1 MIMKPS
7 TLALIFLLLGAG
19 GPAVL
24 DAKTKTQPSKAI
36 KKSKPAK
43 ANSKTTFPKSSEPKT
58 SEATLPV
65 TPYALSGKGA
75 EGLLAYTKGDYTK
88 AAAAL
93 AEYRKSNL
101 TDEFAYSLG
110 YLEARSLLALKKKAD
125 AQSRLEALAAKSG
138 ALQSEVFYLLGE
150 LYEAQSAMHKAQDA
164 FAKVERGSRRYDE
177 ARLAQAL
184 MASTSAEC
192 DTLLAERFYWT
203 KDRARALGI
212 QQKFAEKSGDADKAQ
227 ELMLVLFRE
236 YPMTT
241 EGDAVFEAVLAQKPK
256 AEDIFARLSLLL
268 EKKKATEARAMV
280 HSLEQ
285 KLGVQSAIALEAT
298 GDLAYQQRNWKEA
311 ISFFEK
317 AQAKSQD
324 PWRAMR
330 RQANA
335 LSKKGDTEDALALYK
350 SVYESK
356 SIEGPQALLDA
367 ARLLRD
373 KDRLSEARELA
384 KQAYDS
390 NNQAVQKEA
399 LWVSGW
405 LAWRQKDF
413 ADAVER
419 FDALVTYTEKLGPA
433 EKEEEEL
440 ERRKMGFHLRER
452 ALYWSARAYAAQG
465 LHQEAVARYETIV
478 KEYPLS
484 YYSHQSFDRL
494 KEANAKETIAA
505 LRVRQQN
512 VSPLLMQPNEED
524 KLLQAPKSGF
534 TVSDDPSVRA
544 ALAFYGLG
552 LMDSAIDELKS
563 QANQGTLSTDGGAL
577 LGALALNEEGIFQ
590 GTWTMLWKWDFA
602 RYPGEHAI
610 QNNANSKERLVELG
624 WKIAYPKAYGEIVEQ
639 YAKKFDVPS
648 EMVFSIMRAES
659 TFRPE
664 VVSPAN
670 AVGLTQVLPTTANW
684 IAKELLKIAKPSR
697 SQLFDE
703 DTNLQLGSRFMKEL
717 VTLYKGNYALA
728 IASYNAGP
736 GAGMRWYKRW
746 KDLSTDE
753 LIEEIPYNET
763 HGYTKKVLGSMGAY
777 RYVWGDWSKEETR
790 SLGLNN
796 KLPETLGTYNG
807 KQM

>member
-1 MIMKPS
+1 MKPS

-19 GPAVL
+19 GPATL
-24 DAKTKTQPSKAI
+24 DAKTKPQAPKAA
-36 KKSKPAK
+36 KKNKPAK
-43 ANSKTTFPKSSEPKT
+43 ASSVKAPPAT
-58 SEATLPV
+58 PPRAALATLPV
-65 TPYALSGKGA
+65 APYALTGKAA
-75 EGLLAYTKGDYTK
+75 EGLLAYNKGEHAK

-93 AEYRKSNL
+93 AEYRKANPSDAL
-101 TDEFAYSLG
+101 AESLG
-110 YLEARSLLALKKKAD
+110 YVEARALLALKKRAD
-125 AQSRLEALAAKSG
+125 AQTRLEALAEKPGS
-138 ALQSEVFYLLGE
+138 LQSEIFYLLGD
-150 LYEAQSAMHKAQDA
+150 LYEAQNATQKAQEA
-164 FAKVERGSRRYDE
+164 FAKVARGSRRYDD
-177 ARLAQAL
+177 ARLAQARL
-184 MASTSAEC
+184 ASTSAAC
-192 DTLLAERFYWT
+192 DALLAERFYWT
-203 KDRARALGI
+203 KDRARALSI
-212 QQKFAEKSGDADKAQ
+212 QKKFAEKSGDANKVKEI
-227 ELMLVLFRE
+227 ELLLFRE
-236 YPMTT
+236 YPMTP
-241 EGDAVFEAVLAQKPK
+241 EGDAVFEAVLAQKPTK
-256 AEDIFARLSLLL
+256 EDIFARLELLL
-268 EKKKATEARAMV
+268 EKKKTSEARGMV
-280 HSLEQ
+280 HALEQ
-285 KLGVQSAIALEAT
+285 KLGSQSAIAIEAS

-330 RQANA
+330 RQGNA
-335 LSKKGDTEDALALYK
+335 LSKKGDAEDALALYQK
-350 SVYESK
+350 VYESK
-356 SIEGPQALLDA
+356 SSEGPQAMLDA

-373 KDRLSEARELA
+373 KDRLIEARELA
-384 KQAYDS
+384 KQASDS
-390 NNQAVQKEA
+390 DDRAVQKEA

-413 ADAVER
+413 ADAATR
-419 FDALVTYTEKLGPA
+419 LDALVAYTETMDAA
-433 EKEEEEL
+433 EREEEEI

-452 ALYWSARAYAAQG
+452 ALYWSARAYAAQAQ
-465 LHQEAVARYETIV
+465 HEKAIARYETIV

-494 KEANAKETIAA
+494 KEANAKEAVAA
-505 LRVRQQN
+505 LRVRQKDTA
-512 VSPLLMQPNEED
+512 PLLIQPSAED
-524 KLLQAPKSGF
+524 QALEAPRSGF
-534 TVSDDPSVRA
+534 AVTDDPSVRA

-552 LMDSAIDELKS
+552 LVDSAIDELKS

-577 LGALALNEEGIFQ
+577 LGALSLNEDGLFQ

-602 RYPGEHAI
+602 RYPGEHAAPVD
-610 QNNANSKERLVELG
+610 ANSPERLVDLG
-624 WKIAYPKAYGEIVEQ
+624 WKIAFPKAYGDIVEQ
-639 YAKKFDVPS
+639 YSKKFDVPS

-684 IAKELLKIAKPSR
+684 IAKELLKTAKPSR

-777 RYVWGDWSKEETR
+777 RYVWGDSSKEETR